1 VIEMTAVMRVPRTRG
16 ALSGGLLV
24 LLGAWGGL
32 IPFIGPYFGYAYTP
46 DRAWTYT
53 TGRLWLQIIPGA
65 AVFLGGLIVLAS
77 RLRPVAL
84 AGAGLAAAGGAWFVI
99 GTLLRQV
106 WPAISALQAG
116 FPVGAPLT
124 RFVEQIGFF
133 TGLGLVVVFLA
144 AVALGRFTVIGVND
158 ARLAGR
164 HEELPAD
171 TTESYTPAP

>member
-124 RFVEQIGFF
+124 RFV
-133 TGLGLVVVFLA
+133 FLA